1 MEGLGITG
9 AIGAIFIGVVFLVL
23 MPLAARVRTKGKS
36 KEQQRSEYFNDYDRR
51 MNEFR
56 VKPSRKKKR

>member
-36 KEQQRSEYFNDYDRR
+36 KGQQRSEYFNDYDRR